1 MSLGNTIENEL
12 LDHILRNADIA
23 LIGDATGLRGSSAA
37 GSLYLSLHTA
47 DPGEAGDQTT
57 SECSYTGDSRVALA
71 RSGSPAFGA
80 ASGGT
85 ASLSASTD
93 FGQRTDSGAAQ
104 EASYFMIGTASSSTG
119 KQVVR
124 GIIGPTSGGFT
135 KPFIGIASDDGVRIV
150 SHGLSVGDR
159 VAFRALLGSSLPTG
173 LTEGVVYYVKT
184 VVDADTITLSTSSGG
199 ATLDIT
205 ANGSG
210 IAQRAQPISITQG
223 TIPRLTTGTTVG
235 LD

>member
-12 LDHILRNADIA
+12 LDHLLRNADVA
-23 LIGDATGLRGSSAA
+23 LIGDATGLRGSSTA
-37 GSLYLSLHTA
+37 GSLYFALHTA

-57 SECSYTGDSRVALA
+57 SECSYTGYARVALA
-71 RSGSPAFGA
+71 RSGSPAFSA
-80 ASGGT
+80 ASGGV
-85 ASLSASTD
+85 ASLAANTD

-104 EASYFMIGTASSSTG
+104 EASYFTIGAASLGTG
-119 KQVVR
+119 KVLFR

-135 KPFIGIASDDGVRIV
+135 KPFIGIASDDGVRILG
-150 SHGLSVGDR
+150 HGLSVDDR
-159 VAFRALLGSSLPTG
+159 VVFRSLLGSTMPTG
-173 LTEGVVYYVKT
+173 VTEGTVYYVKS
-184 VVDADTITLSTSSGG
+184 VVDSDTITISATSGG
-199 ATLDIT
+199 ATVDIT
-205 ANGSG
+205 ASGSG